1 MLCCHCNKNQ
11 ATKVKERYVDGKK
24 TSSYYCAECFR
35 TLFLIVEENA
45 PSSPSKCPYC
55 GKDKEAVLRSGLVGC
70 ANCYTVFHRE
80 LVPLIAK
87 LQGEESHAGEAPY
100 ASREE
105 RLQTRYNELQVL
117 IRKRRSEKD
126 FDRAKEYTQESSRIT
141 ALKEGK

>member
-11 ATKVKERYVDGKK
+11 ATKAKERLVDGKR

-35 TLFLIVEENA
+35 TLFLTVEEDTPA
-45 PSSPSKCPYC
+45 SPAKCPYC
-55 GKDKEAVLRSGLVGC
+55 GKAKAAVLRSGLVGC
-70 ANCYTVFHRE
+70 ANCYTVFHKE
-80 LVPLIAK
+80 LVPIIVK
-87 LQGEESHAGEAPY
+87 TQGEESHAGEAPY

-117 IRKRRSEKD
+117 IRQRRVEKD
-126 FDRAKEYTQESSRIT
+126 FDRAKEYTKEISRIT